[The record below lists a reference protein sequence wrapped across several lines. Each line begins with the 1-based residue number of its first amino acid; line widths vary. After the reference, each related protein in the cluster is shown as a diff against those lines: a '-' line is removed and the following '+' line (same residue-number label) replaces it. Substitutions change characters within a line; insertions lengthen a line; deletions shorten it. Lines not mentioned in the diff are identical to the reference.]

1 MNAKSRCWAQGLDG
15 WKSLQNVAIFKW
27 SLLATGSPLLNESD
41 LAALILNLL
50 IRICEYF
57 PSRDSEGSV
66 IRPLPRVKRILSDAL
81 SLPHVVQLL
90 LTFDPILVEKVATLL
105 TLAMSDNP
113 LLSRLFNSGVFFFV
127 LMYTGQL
134 DHFLPRALALFSLK
148 NLCYRVQCTSD
159 REVLENDTHDT
170 SFELRG

>member
-1 MNAKSRCWAQGLDG
+1 MA
-15 WKSLQNVAIFKW
+15 VFKW
-27 SLLATGSPLLNESD
+27 SILATGSPLLNESD

-57 PSRDSEGSV
+57 PSRDNEGSV

-105 TLAMSDNP
+105 SLVMSDNP
-113 LLSRLFNSGVFFFV
+113 ILSRLFNSGVFFFV
-127 LMYTGQL
+127 MMYTG
-134 DHFLPRALALFSLK
+134 LFS
-148 NLCYRVQCTSD
+148 
-159 REVLENDTHDT
+159 
-170 SFELRG
+170 

>member
-1 MNAKSRCWAQGLDG
+1 
-15 WKSLQNVAIFKW
+15 VAIFKW
-27 SLLATGSPLLNESD
+27 SILATGSPLLNESD

-57 PSRDSEGSV
+57 PSRDNEGSV

-105 TLAMSDNP
+105 TLVMSDNP

-127 LMYTGQL
+127 MMYTG
-134 DHFLPRALALFSLK
+134 LFCVKISNIVT
-148 NLCYRVQCTSD
+148 NLLTK
-159 REVLENDTHDT
+159 LFTT
-170 SFELRG
+170 KGPMSFPSRSF